1 MLVSLEKWMYLEN
14 NTWYSF
20 LISNIYLQKLNTKL
34 NSNESR
40 QSALQIMTKSLL
52 VNKKQKTI
60 WESTEPI

>member
-1 MLVSLEKWMYLEN
+1 MLVSPEKWMYLEN
-14 NTWYSF
+14 NIWYSF

>member
-14 NTWYSF
+14 NIWYSF

-34 NSNESR
+34 NSNENR

>member
-14 NTWYSF
+14 NIWYSF

-52 VNKKQKTI
+52 VNKKQKAI

>member
-1 MLVSLEKWMYLEN
+1 MLVSLEKWTYLEN
-14 NTWYSF
+14 NIWYSF

>member
-1 MLVSLEKWMYLEN
+1 MLVSVEKWMYLEN
-14 NTWYSF
+14 NIWYSF

>member
-14 NTWYSF
+14 NIWYSF

-40 QSALQIMTKSLL
+40 QSALQIMTESLL

>member
-1 MLVSLEKWMYLEN
+1 MLVSLEKWTYLEN
-14 NTWYSF
+14 NIWYSF

-34 NSNESR
+34 NSNENR

>member
-1 MLVSLEKWMYLEN
+1 MLVSLEKWMYLEYN
-14 NTWYSF
+14 IWYSF

>member
-1 MLVSLEKWMYLEN
+1 MLASLEKWMYLEN
-14 NTWYSF
+14 NIWYAF

-40 QSALQIMTKSLL
+40 QPVLQIMTKSLL

-60 WESTEPI
+60 WESTRPI

>member
-14 NTWYSF
+14 NIWYSF

-40 QSALQIMTKSLL
+40 QSALQIMTKCLL

>member
-14 NTWYSF
+14 NIWYSF

-40 QSALQIMTKSLL
+40 QSALQMMTKSLL

>member
-14 NTWYSF
+14 NIWYSF